1 MAMAS
6 ARAAS
11 PRQADVDYDVFAE
24 GAYSLDV
31 GGFSRGPNVGALLP
45 GWRVTWTRNNCG
57 VP

>member
-1 MAMAS
+1 MAS
-6 ARAAS
+6 ARDAS